1 MSLPSRRSSP
11 MNADAATCLPLSPAG
26 RSIADWLMNEAR
38 ELGESRAVLS
48 ELGKRLC
55 AEGFPVA
62 RLFVSLRTLHPQVL
76 AIGLAWRRGEQEA
89 TEVPRAHDILESPQ
103 YLNSPIRLIFE
114 GAPMVRRRIGAGE
127 GALDF
132 PILVDLKE
140 EGATDYLALPLPFS
154 HGRINTV
161 TIATDQAGGFR
172 PEDIDRFVELVPL
185 LALVLEVKETQR
197 ISTTLLETYLGHDAG
212 RRVLS
217 GLVKR
222 GDGATIAAA
231 LWYCDLRG
239 FTGMSEALPRDEVIA
254 TLNDWFGAMAAP
266 VHAHGGEVL
275 KFIGDAMLAI
285 FPIADDLD
293 RDRACHTALDAAQ
306 AALAG
311 LDQLNAG
318 RIEAGKAPLAMGLAL
333 HMGAVMYG
341 NIGAPDRLDF
351 TVIGPAVN
359 LVSRLEGLCASLG
372 QRLVASARFASPCGS
387 RLRPIGRHALRG
399 IAEPEEVFT
408 LPELMQPEPV
418 QAALAQPKL
427 TQADA

>member
-1 MSLPSRRSSP
+1 MTPQ
-11 MNADAATCLPLSPAG
+11 AATTLPLGLSAP
-26 RSIADWLMNEAR
+26 SIADWLLSEAR
-38 ELGESRAVLS
+38 QLADSRAVVS
-48 ELGKRLC
+48 EFGKRLC
-55 AEGFPVA
+55 AEGFPVF

-76 AIGLAWRRGEQEA
+76 AIGLAWRRGAQEA
-89 TEVPRAHDILESPQ
+89 TEVPRAHNILESPQ

-132 PILVDLKE
+132 PILAELKV
-140 EGATDYLALPLPFS
+140 EGVTDYLALPLSFS
-154 HGRINTV
+154 HGRMNVIS
-161 TIATDQAGGFR
+161 IATDRSGGFSS
-172 PEDIDRFVELVPL
+172 EDIDRFAELMPL
-185 LALVLEVKETQR
+185 LSLVLEVKETGR
-197 ISTTLLETYLGHDAG
+197 IANTLLETYLGRDAG

-239 FTGMSEALPRDEVIA
+239 FTRMSEAMPRDEVIE
-254 TLNDWFGAMAAP
+254 TLNDWFSAVAEP

-293 RDRACHTALDAAQ
+293 RDRACHTALTAAE

-311 LDQLNAG
+311 LDQLNEG
-318 RIEAGKAPLAMGLAL
+318 RAEAGKPPLEMGLAL

-359 LVSRLEGLCASLG
+359 LVTRLEGLTARLG
-372 QRLVASARFASPCGS
+372 LRLVASTRFASPCGS
-387 RLRPIGRHALRG
+387 RLRSIGRHELRG
-399 IAEPEEVFT
+399 IAEPEEVFS
-408 LPELMQPEPV
+408 LPG
-418 QAALAQPKL
+418 LAQE
-427 TQADA
+427 TV

>member
-1 MSLPSRRSSP
+1 
-11 MNADAATCLPLSPAG
+11 MNAEAATSLSLAPAG
-26 RSIADWLMNEAR
+26 QPIADWLLREAR
-38 ELGESRAVLS
+38 ELADSRAVVS

-55 AEGFPVA
+55 AEGFPVF

-76 AIGLAWRRGEQEA
+76 AIGLAWRRGQQEA
-89 TEVPRAHDILESPQ
+89 SEVPRAHDILDSPL

-114 GAPMVRRRIGAGE
+114 GAPMVRRRIGAGA

-132 PILVDLKE
+132 PILADLKE
-140 EGATDYLALPLPFS
+140 EGVTDYLALPLPFS
-154 HGRINTV
+154 QGRMNV
-161 TIATDQAGGFR
+161 VSLATDRPGGFL
-172 PEDIDRFVELVPL
+172 PAEIDRFEELVQL
-185 LALVLEVKETQR
+185 LALVLEIKEKGR
-197 ISTTLLETYLGHDAG
+197 IATTLLETYLGRDAG

-239 FTGMSEALPRDEVIA
+239 FTAMSEALPRDEVIG
-254 TLNDWFGAMAAP
+254 TLNDWFAAMAEP
-266 VHAHGGEVL
+266 VHAHGGDVL

-293 RDRACHTALDAAQ
+293 RDRACIAALNAAE

-318 RIEAGKAPLAMGLAL
+318 RVEAGKQPLEMGLAL
-333 HMGAVMYG
+333 HMGAVMFG

-359 LVSRLEGLCASLG
+359 LVSRLEGLCAALG
-372 QRLVASARFASPCGS
+372 RRLVASARFASPCGS
-387 RLRPIGRHALRG
+387 RLRPIGSHALRG
-399 IAEPEEVFT
+399 IADAQEVYT
-408 LPELMQPEPV
+408 LPEFL
-418 QAALAQPKL
+418 
-427 TQADA
+427 

>member
-1 MSLPSRRSSP
+1 
-11 MNADAATCLPLSPAG
+11 MNAEAATTIPFTAAG
-26 RSIADWLMNEAR
+26 RPIADWLLREAR
-38 ELGESRAVLS
+38 ELADSRAVVS

-55 AEGFPVA
+55 AEGFPIF
-62 RLFVSLRTLHPQVL
+62 RLFISLRTLHPQVL
-76 AIGLAWRRGEQEA
+76 AIGLAWRRGQQEA
-89 TEVPRAHDILESPQ
+89 SEVPRAHDILDSPQ

-114 GAPMVRRRIGAGE
+114 GAPMVRRRIGAGS

-132 PILVDLKE
+132 PILADLKE
-140 EGATDYLALPLPFS
+140 EGVTDYLALPLPFS
-154 HGRINTV
+154 GGRMNV
-161 TIATDQAGGFR
+161 VSLATDRPGGFL
-172 PEDIDRFVELVPL
+172 PADIDRFEELVPL
-185 LALVLEVKETQR
+185 LSLVIETKEKSR
-197 ISTTLLETYLGHDAG
+197 IATTLLETYLGRDAG

-239 FTGMSEALPRDEVIA
+239 FTAMSEALPRDEVIG
-254 TLNDWFGAMAAP
+254 TLNDWFAAMAEP
-266 VHAHGGEVL
+266 VHAHGGDVL

-293 RDRACHTALDAAQ
+293 RDRACIAALNAAE

-318 RIEAGKAPLAMGLAL
+318 RGEAGKAPLGMGLAL
-333 HMGAVMYG
+333 HMGAVMFG

-359 LVSRLEGLCASLG
+359 LVSRMEGLCAVVG
-372 QRLVASARFASPCGS
+372 RRLVASARFASPCGS
-387 RLRPIGRHALRG
+387 RLRPIGYHALRG
-399 IAEPEEVFT
+399 IADEQEIYS
-408 LPELMQPEPV
+408 LPEFV
-418 QAALAQPKL
+418 
-427 TQADA
+427 